1 MNIFSQTTPFV
12 INKCISDNSFHAVN
26 GLICSDELRMKWFM
40 LLPMFDTVKEKPVFS
55 GFSVVKSGIGTCS
68 KNDLLVIMF
77 TDHTRTILRSVNL
90 NLECETWIEFN
101 TNSYVT
107 TMLQTKKIDAIRYV
121 NGNEL
126 KSFVYYLNAEEKN
139 YFIDAFSNYKIESVN
154 CK

>member
-1 MNIFSQTTPFV
+1 
-12 INKCISDNSFHAVN
+12 
-26 GLICSDELRMKWFM
+26 MKWFM